1 MSVNIMTIASSVAP
15 SFTNNYPTTTWSAK
29 RAYAH
34 FGNEAFGVN
43 GLSITTANRPQI
55 QKGFGAFF
63 I

>member
-1 MSVNIMTIASSVAP
+1 LARMKGEVMSVNIMTIASSVAP

-43 GLSITTANRPQI
+43 G
-55 QKGFGAFF
+55 
-63 I
+63 